1 MKKLRGKAWLAVAFG
16 ALATLVFTGC
26 PHNDMLQSGGGVHSD
41 GKRSEAGGNV
51 ELVVTNFVSEAPAE
65 SRSAS
70 WLAPQRTI
78 APEHVDLSLAAEI
91 EKYVFVAY
99 GSGDGIYEPEFIDIT
114 PVTGVATLKGI
125 PSDGYYTIT
134 VEAYDVEK
142 LVALDGSLV
151 DRATILG
158 SDDVEKVRDQRDGA
172 LVLSGSASVQLGGS
186 AKQVVLT
193 LTNDNAGTTG
203 DVDVAIYFSNDAEA
217 QTIFDGTTKYKVS
230 ARLIDSVGT
239 IVLAS
244 GGAGQGTSDVM
255 LYDMFQRIDEDI
267 PATYEYRKYDSAL
280 KTYEQVEV
288 EDKTGNQKLLSYKP
302 KNPAQVGDPIQFP
315 KGKYMLL
322 VSVTD
327 TATGD
332 VYYAAD
338 PDFVVEGNRTTKGV
352 LEISN
357 LLGAKAADPTGLE
370 VYWKKPGVA
379 DILEGYD
386 ATFKWGPSDMFAVGY
401 EIEVADITS
410 IYQEDGGGN
419 TQIKSTAGFETFTG
433 AKELWENFLDTGT
446 KISADDRAKYVTKLS
461 WQVTPQNNVDIPRW
475 LSGSLLA
482 GNDHITVR
490 LRTGSIYSVRV
501 RAVNGTRR
509 GSDWV
514 YFGTVNN
521 GTDVTNG
528 GTFTKFV
535 QAEANG
541 IFDLV
546 KVTYKLD
553 NNDMY
558 TLTQDRSADFEVN
571 GDTQVT
577 GAALLQVFEYDPATD
592 EQLSYA
598 FTGAT
603 VTAQTQDD
611 QVLVVKGDPA
621 KKIVRSWI
629 GWQDQTTNT
638 LFGPANTAAQPP
650 VTTKAQW
657 TYEGFKDLVLVP
669 VGAGG
674 SGSVNV
680 QSNTADTT
688 NVLNLQTVGFGIQQP
703 GINANN
709 IVLGSLQ
716 VFNTSSPEGVYKN
729 TAGNKLVVVLGSNK
743 TASTTSL
750 YVSIG
755 DYNGVDK
762 VKDTLTDKNSNSITV
777 TDLKVELR
785 RNGLQ
790 VIKQATGFTPANP
803 TAAPAY
809 AVFDNA
815 TGGKSKLGGMMSGE
829 YTLFVQ
835 LTTGEGRTQSTQIPV
850 VVLYAD
856 QAANQP
862 AIP

>member
-16 ALATLVFTGC
+16 ALAALVFTGC
-26 PHNDMLQSGGGVHSD
+26 PHNDILHSGGGADSG

-51 ELVVTNFVSEAPAE
+51 EVIVTNFVSKAPAAN
-65 SRSAS
+65 RSAS
-70 WLAPQRTI
+70 WLAPQRSI
-78 APEHVDLSLAAEI
+78 APEHVDLSLQTEI
-91 EKYVFVAY
+91 EKYVFVAS
-99 GSGDGIYEPEFIDIT
+99 GSGDGIYDPEFIDIT

-125 PSDGYYTIT
+125 PSDGYWNIT
-134 VEAYDVEK
+134 VDAYDVAK
-142 LVALDGSLV
+142 LGMGN
-151 DRATILG
+151 RGTILATPTNVTTVVG
-158 SDDVEKVRDQRDGA
+158 KKDDA

-203 DVDVAIYFSNDAEA
+203 DVDVAIYFSNDNEA
-217 QTIFDGTTKYKVS
+217 QTIFDGTNKYKVS
-230 ARLIDSVGT
+230 VRLIDSVGT
-239 IVLAS
+239 TVLAS

-255 LYDMFQRIDEDI
+255 LYDTDQRIDEEV
-267 PATYEYRKYDSAL
+267 PGGTYEYRKYNSENKNYSDID
-280 KTYEQVEV
+280 VEAI
-288 EDKTGNQKLLSYKP
+288 GNQKLLSYKP
-302 KNPAQVGDPIQFP
+302 KNPAQVGNPIQFP

-352 LEISN
+352 LEIN
-357 LLGAKAADPTGLE
+357 GILGTAPATPTGLE

-379 DILEGYD
+379 DILEGFD
-386 ATFKWGPSDMFAVGY
+386 TTFKWGPSDMFAVGY

-410 IYQEDGGGN
+410 IYQEDVGGN
-419 TQIKSTAGFETFTG
+419 TQIKSTAGFETFND
-433 AKELWENFLDTGT
+433 AENLWKNFLDNTA

-461 WQVTPQNNVDIPRW
+461 WQVTPQTNLDIPRW

-558 TLTQDRSADFEVN
+558 TLTQDRSADFKVN

-611 QVLVVKGDPA
+611 QVLVVKGDPD

-674 SGSVNV
+674 GGSVNV
-680 QSNTADTT
+680 EANTADTT
-688 NVLNLQTVGFGIQQP
+688 NVLNLQTVGFGINTAP
-703 GINANN
+703 TINNHN
-709 IVLGSLQ
+709 TVLAQLTQ
-716 VFNTSSPEGVYKN
+716 FATRSPEGVYKN
-729 TAGNKLVVVLGSNK
+729 TAENKLVVVLGSNK
-743 TASTTSL
+743 AASTTSL

-755 DYNGVDK
+755 DYNGADK
-762 VKDTLTDKNSNSITV
+762 VEDTLTDKNGNSITV

>member
-16 ALATLVFTGC
+16 ALAALVFTGC
-26 PHNDMLQSGGGVHSD
+26 PHNDILHSGGGADSG

-51 ELVVTNFVSEAPAE
+51 EVIVTNFVSKAPAAN
-65 SRSAS
+65 RSAS
-70 WLAPQRTI
+70 WLAPQRSI
-78 APEHVDLSLAAEI
+78 APEHVDLSLQTEI
-91 EKYVFVAY
+91 EKYVFVAS
-99 GSGDGIYEPEFIDIT
+99 GSGDGIYDPEFIDIT

-125 PSDGYYTIT
+125 PGDGYWNIT
-134 VEAYDVEK
+134 VDAYDVAK
-142 LVALDGSLV
+142 LGMGN
-151 DRATILG
+151 RGTILATPTNVTTVVG
-158 SDDVEKVRDQRDGA
+158 KKDDA

-203 DVDVAIYFSNDAEA
+203 DVDVAIYFSNDNEA
-217 QTIFDGTTKYKVS
+217 QTIFDGTNKYKVS

-239 IVLAS
+239 TVM
-244 GGAGQGTSDVM
+244 GNAGGTSDVM
-255 LYDMFQRIDEDI
+255 LYDMDQRIDSDI
-267 PATYEYRKYDSAL
+267 PGVYEYRKYDSTL

-302 KNPAQVGDPIQFP
+302 TNPPQGGASIQFN

-327 TATGD
+327 TTTGD

-352 LEISN
+352 LEIN
-357 LLGAKAADPTGLE
+357 GILGTAPAKPAGLE

-379 DILEGYD
+379 DILEGFD

-410 IYQEDGGGN
+410 IYQEDVGGN
-419 TQIKSTAGFETFTG
+419 TQIKSTAGFETFNN
-433 AKELWENFLDTGT
+433 AQNLWENFLDTPA
-446 KISADDRAKYVTKLS
+446 KISVDDRAKYVTTLS

-482 GNDHITVR
+482 GNDNITVR
-490 LRTGSIYSVRV
+490 LRTGAIYSVRV

-558 TLTQDRSADFEVN
+558 TLTQDRSADFKVN

-603 VTAQTQDD
+603 VTAQTVDD
-611 QVLVVKGDPA
+611 QVLVMKGDVD
-621 KKIVRSWI
+621 KNIVRSWI
-629 GWQDQTTNT
+629 GWQDEKTHA
-638 LFGPANTAAQPP
+638 LFGPANTQ
-650 VTTKAQW
+650 VTPAGGAGQW
-657 TYEGFKDLVLVP
+657 QKTDWKYDGFKDLVLVP

-688 NVLNLQTVGFGIQQP
+688 NVLNLQTVGFGINTAP
-703 GINANN
+703 TINNHN
-709 IVLGSLQ
+709 TVLAQLTP
-716 VFNTSSPEGVYKN
+716 FATRSPEGVYKN

-743 TASTTSL
+743 AASTTSL

-755 DYNGVDK
+755 DYNGADK
-762 VKDTLTDKNSNSITV
+762 VEDTLTDKNGNSITV

-829 YTLFVQ
+829 YTLLVQ

>member
-16 ALATLVFTGC
+16 ALAALVFTGC
-26 PHNDMLQSGGGVHSD
+26 PHNDILHSGGGADSG

-51 ELVVTNFVSEAPAE
+51 EVIVTNFVSKAPAAN
-65 SRSAS
+65 RSAS
-70 WLAPQRTI
+70 WLAPQRSI
-78 APEHVDLSLAAEI
+78 APEHVDLSLQTEI
-91 EKYVFVAY
+91 EKYVFVAS
-99 GSGDGIYEPEFIDIT
+99 GSGDGIYDPEFIDIT

-125 PSDGYYTIT
+125 PGDGYWNIT
-134 VEAYDVEK
+134 VEAYDVDK
-142 LVALDGSLV
+142 LKAANPALA
-151 DRATILG
+151 DRQTILG
-158 SDDVEKVRDQRDGA
+158 RDVTDVTAQKNTA

-203 DVDVAIYFSNDAEA
+203 DVDVAIYFSNDNEA
-217 QTIFDGTTKYKVS
+217 QTIFDGTNKYKVS

-239 IVLAS
+239 TVM
-244 GGAGQGTSDVM
+244 GNAGGTSDVM
-255 LYDMFQRIDEDI
+255 LYDTDQRIDEEV
-267 PATYEYRKYDSAL
+267 PGGTYEYRKYNSENKNYSDID
-280 KTYEQVEV
+280 VEAI
-288 EDKTGNQKLLSYKP
+288 GNQKLLSYKP
-302 KNPAQVGDPIQFP
+302 KHPAQVGNPIQFP

-352 LEISN
+352 LEIN
-357 LLGAKAADPTGLE
+357 GILGTAPAKPAGLE

-379 DILEGYD
+379 DILEGFD

-410 IYQEDGGGN
+410 IYKNDPAGTNKIITLQGDQVFN
-419 TQIKSTAGFETFTG
+419 T
-433 AKELWENFLDTGT
+433 AKELWENNLDQTNR
-446 KISADDRAKYVTKLS
+446 IADPSQYVTKLS

-490 LRTGSIYSVRV
+490 LRTGAIYSVRV

-558 TLTQDRSADFEVN
+558 TLTQDRSADFKVN

-603 VTAQTQDD
+603 VTAQTVDD
-611 QVLVVKGDPA
+611 QVLVMKGDVD
-621 KKIVRSWI
+621 KNIVRSWI
-629 GWQDQTTNT
+629 GWQDEKTHA
-638 LFGPANTAAQPP
+638 LFGPANTQ
-650 VTTKAQW
+650 VTPAGGAGQW
-657 TYEGFKDLVLVP
+657 QKTDWKYDGFKDLVLVP

-688 NVLNLQTVGFGIQQP
+688 NVLNLQTVGFGIQRP
-703 GINANN
+703 DINANN
-709 IVLGSLQ
+709 TVLGRLQ
-716 VFNTSSPEGVYKN
+716 VFARSNPEGVYKN
-729 TAGNKLVVVLGSNK
+729 TAGNKLVVVLGGNK

-762 VKDTLTDKNSNSITV
+762 VKDTLTDKNGNSITV

-815 TGGKSKLGGMMSGE
+815 TGGKSKLDGMMSGE